1 MVSVCININDK
12 GADRFEN
19 SKTKNCINLVMS
31 VYVACVKPFYTF
43 VFAHFL
49 KGCRYFWRA
58 L

>member
-1 MVSVCININDK
+1 MVSVCINDK